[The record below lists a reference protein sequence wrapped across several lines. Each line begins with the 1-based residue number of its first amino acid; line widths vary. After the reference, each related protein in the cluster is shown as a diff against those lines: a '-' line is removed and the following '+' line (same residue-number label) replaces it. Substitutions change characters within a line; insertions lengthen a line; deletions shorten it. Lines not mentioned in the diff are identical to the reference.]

1 MSVAAVCLWLGAFGV
16 ARAEV
21 IQGRVVVAGARDSRD
36 VVVYVDRIPG
46 RRFDPPAAPVVVDQL
61 NLKFVPH
68 VMPILAG
75 TRVSFPN
82 SDEVRHNVFSP
93 TGSSRFDLGT
103 YPLGSARSRVFTAP
117 GVVTLLCN
125 VHAEMSAYL
134 VVTETPYSA
143 VTDAEGRFSIADV
156 PPGKYVLRVW
166 HERARP
172 AAVDVAVLEQTGA
185 LVDIRIGR

>member
-1 MSVAAVCLWLGAFGV
+1 
-16 ARAEV
+16 
-21 IQGRVVVAGARDSRD
+21 
-36 VVVYVDRIPG
+36 
-46 RRFDPPAAPVVVDQL
+46 
-61 NLKFVPH
+61 
-68 VMPILAG
+68 
-75 TRVSFPN
+75 
-82 SDEVRHNVFSP
+82 
-93 TGSSRFDLGT
+93 
-103 YPLGSARSRVFTAP
+103 
-117 GVVTLLCN
+117 
-125 VHAEMSAYL
+125 MSAYL